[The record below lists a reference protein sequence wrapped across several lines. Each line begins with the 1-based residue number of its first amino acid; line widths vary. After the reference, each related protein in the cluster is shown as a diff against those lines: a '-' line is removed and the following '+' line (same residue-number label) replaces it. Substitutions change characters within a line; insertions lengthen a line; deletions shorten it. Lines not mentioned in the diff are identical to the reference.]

1 MTRSYSIFSES
12 LEGPSTW
19 KYLRKIGGIVVLTI
33 VGLIPIQM
41 IVFFLWRTPTTV
53 IGWFSLFQQEPLIG
67 LIDMDLLLIVDYVL
81 MLIVILSL
89 WVTLRRT
96 SESFMAIALILQIV
110 SLATYFSS
118 TVAFEM
124 LSLSNQYRAAAT
136 DGQRFVSLG
145 SRSGHAR
152 NMAGNSF

>member
-1 MTRSYSIFSES
+1 MFSES

-19 KYLRKIGGIVVLTI
+19 KYLRKIGGIAALTI

-41 IVFFLWRTPTTV
+41 IVFFLWPPPTTV

-89 WVTLRRT
+89 WVTLDELVNH
-96 SESFMAIALILQIV
+96 SWQLP
-110 SLATYFSS
+110 
-118 TVAFEM
+118 
-124 LSLSNQYRAAAT
+124 
-136 DGQRFVSLG
+136 
-145 SRSGHAR
+145 
-152 NMAGNSF
+152 